1 MTAAPPTEASASLA
15 AKLDEISL
23 EADIL
28 REGAEPPG
36 PDDLAAMVEGASL
49 VDQFLGEV
57 VEIVRQICVAG
68 LAFPAPELPGALEQL
83 AERATALRLPTAYE
97 TLGRLRHRL
106 AAVLAE
112 PALEKRPALSADAW
126 EETQRLIAWMRL
138 FRREHDL
145 VAVQSRMAAEARG
158 EGAPPVAT
166 AATFPARSMSVWP
179 LGIDLAPGGKLLV
192 FCRDT
197 ESDAVAVLVDHLAEY
212 RHDDPLAGK
221 AISRLFQEAL
231 PLGPLLRGVVRLE
244 DHPVTERGGVLF
256 FRPAFGA
263 TPKIRPVARSFVSPA
278 LPELTIDPSAP
289 LPRGPGRLKAELAW
303 STGRLAVTVAG
314 RPAPLAMPPLLR
326 FNLSKLLLREA
337 THRAPLDLVAVGRG
351 DELQVLSAE
360 TDFDGRTFPAYDPN
374 LFLLAREV
382 LRARL
387 ERARPGDPLALAFAQ
402 AAAFSLGGAGDD
414 EIAAFRARL
423 ADLAPRGL
431 VAHYRWALAGSRV
444 GAELPPERVRPLLDD
459 ALALLA
465 PSAPADLARLSRVL
479 GRDGASSAD
488 VRLLEGA
495 AYPVVWLAMEAN
507 LVEALRPGLEALLE
521 GRLAFVVPASPPGDV
536 CAKALLTALLGES
549 LVGGTQTS
557 APGAAFAL
565 DGDDD
570 AGDADDDDDKAGD
583 AAGGAVGQALE
594 LLKGLVDSLTLG
606 PGGGLERH
614 LPDPLELLQIGD
626 ALAFLHGQSRLRGTL
641 VPLGLPAEVPRQRAA
656 AALLAAP
663 AGGGEDDPAA
673 LFAAADALLAL
684 VAAGQAPL
692 LLS

>member
-1 MTAAPPTEASASLA
+1 MNADASASLA
-15 AKLDEISL
+15 NKLDEISL

-36 PDDLAAMVEGASL
+36 PDDLAAMVDGAAL
-49 VDQFLGEV
+49 VEQFLGEV

-83 AERATALRLPTAYE
+83 AERASALRLPTAYE

-112 PALEKRPALSADAW
+112 PALEKRPSLSANAW

-158 EGAPPVAT
+158 EGAPPVAA
-166 AATFPARSMSVWP
+166 AATVPVRSMSVWP

-197 ESDAVAVLVDHLAEY
+197 ESDTIAVLVDHLAEY
-212 RHDDPLAGK
+212 RQDDPLAGK
-221 AISRLFQEAL
+221 AISRLFQESL
-231 PLGPLLRGVVRLE
+231 SLGPLLQGLVRLE
-244 DHPVTERGGVLF
+244 DHPVTERGGVIF

-263 TPKIRPVARSFVSPA
+263 TPKPRPVARSFVPPA
-278 LPELTIDPSAP
+278 LPSLSIDPSSP
-289 LPRGPGRLKAELAW
+289 VPRGPGRLNVQLSWASGKLDL
-303 STGRLAVTVAG
+303 SFGGHPV
-314 RPAPLAMPPLLR
+314 PLEVSPLLR
-326 FNLSKLLLREA
+326 FNLSKLLLRDA
-337 THRAPLDLVAVGRG
+337 THATPLDLIVVGRG
-351 DELQVLSAE
+351 DELRALSAQ
-360 TDFDGRTFPAYDPN
+360 TDFDGRTFVAHDPN
-374 LFLLAREV
+374 LFLLERDV

-387 ERARPGDPLALAFAQ
+387 ERSRPGDPLSLASAQ
-402 AAAFSLGGAGDD
+402 AAAIALGGATDD
-414 EIAAFRARL
+414 ELSAFRARL

-431 VAHYRWALAGSRV
+431 RAYYRWALAGAWV
-444 GAELPPERVRPLLDD
+444 GVDLPPARVRPLLDD

-465 PSAPADLARLSRVL
+465 PGAPTDPARLSRVL

-488 VRLLEGA
+488 ARLLEDA

-507 LVEALRPGLEALLE
+507 LVDELRPGLEALLE
-521 GRLAFVVPASPPGDV
+521 GRLAFVVPSSPASDV
-536 CAKALLTALLGES
+536 CAKALLTALLGET
-549 LVGGTQTS
+549 LAAGTTTS
-557 APGAAFAL
+557 TPGAAFAI

-570 AGDADDDDDKAGD
+570 EGDDNDDATP
-583 AAGGAVGQALE
+583 AAGGALEQALA
-594 LLKGLVDSLTLG
+594 LVKSLAESLTPR
-606 PGGGLERH
+606 PGGGQERP

-626 ALAFLHGQSRLRGTL
+626 TLAFLQGQSRLRGT
-641 VPLGLPAEVPRQRAA
+641 VAQLGLPADLTRQRAVD
-656 AALLAAP
+656 ALLGSP
-663 AGGGEDDPAA
+663 VGGGEDSPAA

-684 VAAGQAPL
+684 AAAGQAPL
-692 LLS
+692 LFR